1 MGLKRGEDIMQLGKD
16 EYVYKTKG
24 MNIFFGIK
32 DKQMYATNDE
42 LLYKNV
48 GKAADKSIKDAP
60 YASDMKGKTI
70 FVAINAEAILDL
82 PVVKM
87 VAGFGGQE
95 VKTYIELANKV
106 SYLSMSSEGE
116 ISEIDLCLK
125 DKDVNAL
132 KQIVDFA
139 GAGSCFNQIHFFF
152 PEDQILVPYI
162 RSHRITVSKHLGK
175 CLL

>member
-1 MGLKRGEDIMQLGKD
+1 MKRGEDIIQLGKD

-60 YASDMKGKTI
+60 YASDMKGKNI
-70 FVAINAEAILDL
+70 F
-82 PVVKM
+82 VVKM

-139 GAGSCFNQIHFFF
+139 KQFAGM
-152 PEDQILVPYI
+152 
-162 RSHRITVSKHLGK
+162 
-175 CLL
+175 